1 MRFLPVF
8 LILPVIFYF
17 LDTLL
22 PNFYIFDPKKLQEI
36 SKESIAYTKEN
47 NGNTT
52 VLFEHLVAGL
62 QKEYGSK
69 YVDSL
74 STDAWFFK

>member
-17 LDTLL
+17 LDSLL

-36 SKESIAYTKEN
+36 SKESIAYTKET

-52 VLFEHLVAGL
+52 VLFDHLVTGL
-62 QKEYGSK
+62 KKEYGEK
-69 YVDSL
+69 YINDL
-74 STDAWFFK
+74 KTEDWFFK